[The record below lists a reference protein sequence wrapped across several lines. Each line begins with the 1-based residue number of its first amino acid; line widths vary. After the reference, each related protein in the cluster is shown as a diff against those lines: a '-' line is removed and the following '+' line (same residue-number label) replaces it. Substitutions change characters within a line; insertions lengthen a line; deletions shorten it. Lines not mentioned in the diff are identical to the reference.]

1 MFADDKSIET
11 LQQLFIEF
19 KKYLELQKQYTKLE
33 ITEKLTVLLS
43 TLILVLT
50 VIILGMVALFY
61 LSFTI
66 AYMLTPYVGGVTVSF
81 GIITCFHI
89 LLIVLLVSFRKQ
101 IIIHPMLKFIAGLFF
116 DKSNQKITQDGNE

>member
-1 MFADDKSIET
+1 MFADDKSIENI
-11 LQQLFIEF
+11 QQLFIEF

-50 VIILGMVALFY
+50 VIILSMVALFY

-66 AYMLTPYVGGVTVSF
+66 AYMLTPYVGGVTTSF
-81 GIITCFHI
+81 GIIACFHV
-89 LLIVLLVSFRKQ
+89 LLIVLLISFRKT
-101 IIIHPMLKFIAGLFF
+101 IIINPMLKFIAGLFF
-116 DKSNQKITQDGNE
+116 DKTTNNDK